1 VRPVD
6 TDRYGRT
13 PNHEL
18 VRSGLA
24 WWFEKY
30 APGDATLARLEAEAR
45 EARRG
50 LWSQPH
56 PIPPWDWR
64 QHKGLPA
71 GLATQVIGN
80 RRSLVYHRPT
90 CASVARIAG
99 TNRVTFPSETAATAA
114 GYRPGRDCYK

>member
-1 VRPVD
+1 M
-6 TDRYGRT
+6 
-13 PNHEL
+13 
-18 VRSGLA
+18 
-24 WWFEKY
+24 FQKY

-64 QHKGLPA
+64 RHVGLSPE
-71 GLATQVIGN
+71 LAAQVIGN

-90 CASVARIAG
+90 CANAARMTG
-99 TNRVTFPSETAATAA
+99 TNRVTFTSEAAAEAA
-114 GYRPGRDCYK
+114 GYRPGKDCYK